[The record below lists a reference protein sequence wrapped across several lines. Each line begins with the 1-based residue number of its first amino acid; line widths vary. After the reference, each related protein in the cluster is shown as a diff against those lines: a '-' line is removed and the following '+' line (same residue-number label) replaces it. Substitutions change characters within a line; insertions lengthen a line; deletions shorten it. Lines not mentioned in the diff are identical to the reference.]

1 VEAETSMD
9 PSLAPE
15 PRGRARTTRTRTR
28 RGAANAPEAEEAAAE
43 PVAEAAP
50 EAQPEPEAAPE
61 PVVAEAEEAAAPA
74 ARAPR
79 ARGRGR
85 RAGIGPAGAQPEVIE
100 TPESPSEPEAEVEG
114 AEEPAAVYGLP
125 VDPEA
130 ESEESED
137 APRIGRWPRPA
148 REPRE
153 RGGRDREPRGR
164 DRGRSPRGSS
174 EDDLESQIDAALQQQ
189 RGIPPRPREALPP
202 REPVAEPREYAP
214 LGRSGRDSRGRI
226 RETGTSR
233 GRRDNRADDGMRDRR
248 QIPEQPRGPM
258 PRGGS
263 MEAQIARQNVLFEE
277 FTQQQTQT
285 LREMQ
290 RLMNNMARGASGAG
304 AASGGALMALPKVG
318 IFLDVP
324 NLIYAAEQIGAR
336 IHFGKL
342 LDFLTEGRQLVRATA
357 YAPITDDPST
367 RFESQR
373 FIIPVLNHGYKI
385 VTKPWKRFADGGMK
399 ANFDIELAVD
409 ILTMSDRLDIVVLL
423 SGDGDFR
430 RVCELVESKG
440 VRVEVVSFAAST
452 AMELRSVADSY
463 IDVGSILHML
473 QP

>member
-1 VEAETSMD
+1 M
-9 PSLAPE
+9 
-15 PRGRARTTRTRTR
+15 
-28 RGAANAPEAEEAAAE
+28 
-43 PVAEAAP
+43 
-50 EAQPEPEAAPE
+50 
-61 PVVAEAEEAAAPA
+61 
-74 ARAPR
+74 
-79 ARGRGR
+79 
-85 RAGIGPAGAQPEVIE
+85 GPAGAQPEAIAEPE
-100 TPESPSEPEAEVEG
+100 TDAEAAVSEPVSETESEAVTTVEASDDAG
-114 AEEPAAVYGLP
+114 EPETGNDVEAPAA
-125 VDPEA
+125 
-130 ESEESED
+130 
-137 APRIGRWPRPA
+137 RWPRPA

-153 RGGRDREPRGR
+153 RREREPRGR
-164 DRGRSPRGSS
+164 ERSRAPRVSG

-189 RGIPPRPREALPP
+189 RGIPPRERSALPP
-202 REPVAEPREYAP
+202 REAEPREYAP
-214 LGRSGRDSRGRI
+214 LGRSGRDSRGRL
-226 RETGTSR
+226 RDSGR
-233 GRRDNRADDGMRDRR
+233 GRRDGRDDGMRDRR
-248 QIPEQPRGPM
+248 QIPEQPRSAPL
-258 PRGGS
+258 PRGTS
-263 MEAQIARQNVLFEE
+263 VEAQVARQNVLFEE

-290 RLMNNMARGASGAG
+290 RLMNNMARGATGAG

-373 FIIPVLNHGYKI
+373 FVLPVLNNGYKI

-409 ILTMSDRLDIVVLL
+409 ILTMSDRLDIVVVL

-463 IDVGSILHML
+463 IDLGSILHML
-473 QP
+473 TP

>member
-1 VEAETSMD
+1 VAEITT
-9 PSLAPE
+9 E
-15 PRGRARTTRTRTR
+15 P
-28 RGAANAPEAEEAAAE
+28 AAE
-43 PVAEAAP
+43 PE
-50 EAQPEPEAAPE
+50 
-61 PVVAEAEEAAAPA
+61 APA
-74 ARAPR
+74 EDAASAAGRTPR
-79 ARGRGR
+79 ARGRAR
-85 RAGIGPAGAQPEVIE
+85 RAGIGPASAEPEAIVHAEPVVAEAGDEVIE
-100 TPESPSEPEAEVEG
+100 DATGEAPEPGNDAA
-114 AEEPAAVYGLP
+114 AEEPAA
-125 VDPEA
+125 
-130 ESEESED
+130 
-137 APRIGRWPRPA
+137 RWPRPS

-153 RGGRDREPRGR
+153 RREREPREPRGR
-164 DRGRSPRGSS
+164 ERGRTPRGGG

-189 RGIPPRPREALPP
+189 RGIPPRERTALPP
-202 REPVAEPREYAP
+202 REAEPREYAP
-214 LGRSGRDSRGRI
+214 LGRTGRDSRGRV
-226 RETGTSR
+226 REGAR
-233 GRRDNRADDGMRDRR
+233 DGRRSEISGMRDRR
-248 QIPEQPRGPM
+248 QIPEQPRSPM
-258 PRGGS
+258 PRGG

-373 FIIPVLNHGYKI
+373 FVQPVLNNGYKI

>member
-1 VEAETSMD
+1 
-9 PSLAPE
+9 
-15 PRGRARTTRTRTR
+15 
-28 RGAANAPEAEEAAAE
+28 
-43 PVAEAAP
+43 
-50 EAQPEPEAAPE
+50 
-61 PVVAEAEEAAAPA
+61 
-74 ARAPR
+74 
-79 ARGRGR
+79 
-85 RAGIGPAGAQPEVIE
+85 
-100 TPESPSEPEAEVEG
+100 
-114 AEEPAAVYGLP
+114 
-125 VDPEA
+125 
-130 ESEESED
+130 
-137 APRIGRWPRPA
+137 
-148 REPRE
+148 
-153 RGGRDREPRGR
+153 
-164 DRGRSPRGSS
+164 
-174 EDDLESQIDAALQQQ
+174 
-189 RGIPPRPREALPP
+189 
-202 REPVAEPREYAP
+202 VAEPREYSP
-214 LGRSGRDSRGRI
+214 LGRPTRDSRGRT
-226 RETGTSR
+226 REPSR
-233 GRRDNRADDGMRDRR
+233 ARRDDGMRDRR
-248 QIPEQPRGPM
+248 QIPETARSPM

-263 MEAQIARQNVLFEE
+263 MEAQVARQNVLIEE

>member
-1 VEAETSMD
+1 MEEFVTNGTADEID
-9 PSLAPE
+9 IVVQNVSLSELAKPPFKASISFQKVLYTPGTRQE
-15 PRGRARTTRTRTR
+15 RTRQTLI
-28 RGAANAPEAEEAAAE
+28 
-43 PVAEAAP
+43 
-50 EAQPEPEAAPE
+50 AQ
-61 PVVAEAEEAAAPA
+61 VDFVSV
-74 ARAPR
+74 
-79 ARGRGR
+79 GTNDLV
-85 RAGIGPAGAQPEVIE
+85 QYLL
-100 TPESPSEPEAEVEG
+100 
-114 AEEPAAVYGLP
+114 AV
-125 VDPEA
+125 D
-130 ESEESED
+130 
-137 APRIGRWPRPA
+137 
-148 REPRE
+148 
-153 RGGRDREPRGR
+153 
-164 DRGRSPRGSS
+164 
-174 EDDLESQIDAALQQQ
+174 
-189 RGIPPRPREALPP
+189 
-202 REPVAEPREYAP
+202 
-214 LGRSGRDSRGRI
+214 
-226 RETGTSR
+226 
-233 GRRDNRADDGMRDRR
+233 RDNPWVARLYQPYHPAVLRAL
-248 QIPEQPRGPM
+248 
-258 PRGGS
+258 
-263 MEAQIARQNVLFEE
+263 A
-277 FTQQQTQT
+277 
-285 LREMQ
+285 
-290 RLMNNMARGASGAG
+290 AG

-342 LDFLTEGRQLVRATA
+342 LDFLTEGRQLERATA

-373 FIIPVLNHGYKI
+373 FVQPVLNNGYKI